1 MDLSHF
7 EVEFLPW
14 VMQNLERR
22 EDALCKRDDA
32 DIQSELV
39 TDHVLLGQVRKV
51 QLKSRS

>member
-1 MDLSHF
+1 MGNA
-7 EVEFLPW
+7 EPG
-14 VMQNLERR
+14 
-22 EDALCKRDDA
+22 AKRGCTLQTCDDA